1 MGKVI
6 KIEKAGFQCVRIE
19 GDHFVYT
26 KQGIIR
32 PVVIPDWK
40 EIPIFIIKNN
50 KGRGYDERKILF
62 SIKQSLNNTSHLR
75 EMLGIM
81 FHNYFTDVIN

>member
-1 MGKVI
+1 MPKLTPIPASKLRKVF
-6 KIEKAGFQCVRIE
+6 EKAGFQCVRIE

-40 EIPIFIIKNN
+40 EIPIFIIKM
-50 KGRGYDERKILF
+50 KILNWNVS
-62 SIKQSLNNTSHLR
+62 SICEKSR
-75 EMLGIM
+75 I
-81 FHNYFTDVIN
+81 II